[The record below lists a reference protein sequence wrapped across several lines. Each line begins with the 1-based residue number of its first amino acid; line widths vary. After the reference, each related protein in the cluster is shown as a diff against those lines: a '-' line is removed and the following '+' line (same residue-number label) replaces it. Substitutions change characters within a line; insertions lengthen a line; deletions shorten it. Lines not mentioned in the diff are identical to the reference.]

1 MADARYLIVQD
12 GTRWLIK
19 YNDEEYGPYSTETE
33 ARLFA
38 IDAAKKLAERGEKA
52 AVYVMGLNGRLRR
65 EWIGG
70 QTVAPERSAGPGG

>member
-1 MADARYLIVQD
+1 MSDARYFIVQD
-12 GTRWLIK
+12 GGRWLIK

-52 AVYVMGLNGRLRR
+52 AVYVMGINGRLRR
-65 EWIGG
+65 EWSGG
-70 QTVAPERSAGPGG
+70 RTVSRDRSVG